1 MSPHQK
7 THVNKPAMWTW
18 GGAGGPIMQKE
29 GRGLASPI
37 SVQTQLALGSILE
50 KGIFESLPFILNHD
64 FASS

>member
-1 MSPHQK
+1 
-7 THVNKPAMWTW
+7 MWTW